1 MYSKSTLCLVI
12 SFLLT
17 VASLAQNGKKLK
29 KQEHKTWQK
38 IGEKTVDFIRDR
50 DEIKLKGMDHFEFI
64 KIVATDSPI
73 YLNNMVIT
81 FETGNDQVVNIKHA
95 IKIPGE
101 CKMVKVFE
109 PEREIRKIYFVY
121 STAPNA
127 RDKKAHLEVYG
138 SKLKPQPK
146 VPMMTVEKETNSGPA
161 LVLSDRT
168 GWQNIGSRVLDLKVG
183 RDEVTVLGADR
194 FAIVKFRITNG
205 AVNMIDA
212 EFQFESGDSQ
222 YILLNKEMV
231 AGMESAPLN
240 LNGGERSL
248 KKIIFNY
255 KSGIGNYEN
264 EAEVEIW
271 GYKSNSEQSSR

>member
-1 MYSKSTLCLVI
+1 MYLKSTIWLFATI
-12 SFLLT
+12 LLSNI
-17 VASLAQNGKKLK
+17 SLAQNCKNGKM
-29 KQEHKTWQK
+29 QEHKTWQK

-50 DEIKLKGMDHFEFI
+50 DDIRLKGMDHFEFI
-64 KIVATDSPI
+64 KIVATNAPI
-73 YLNNMVIT
+73 YLNNMVIS
-81 FETGNDQVVNIKHA
+81 FETGNDQTVNIKHA

-101 CKMVKVFE
+101 CKMVRIFE
-109 PEREIRKIYFVY
+109 PAREIRKIYFVY
-121 STAPNA
+121 STVPNA

-138 SKLKPQPK
+138 CKLNPQPK
-146 VPMMTVEKETNSGPA
+146 EPMVVEKEANSGPA
-161 LVLSDRT
+161 LVLSDKTR
-168 GWQNIGSRVLDLKVG
+168 WQNIGSRVLDLKIG

-205 AVNMIDA
+205 AVNLIDV
-212 EFQFESGDSQ
+212 EFQFESGDAQ

-255 KSGIGNYEN
+255 KSGIGNYQN

>member
-1 MYSKSTLCLVI
+1 MYLKSIIWLFVSILLSFI
-12 SFLLT
+12 SLG
-17 VASLAQNGKKLK
+17 QNGKKVKNLK
-29 KQEHKTWQK
+29 VKVWEK

-50 DEIKLKGMDHFEFI
+50 DEIKLTGTDHFEFI
-64 KIVATDSPI
+64 KIVATDAPI

-81 FETGNDQVVNIKHA
+81 FETGNDQAVIIKNA

-101 CKMVKVFE
+101 SKMIRVLE

-146 VPMMTVEKETNSGPA
+146 EPMVVEKEANSGPA
-161 LVLSDRT
+161 LVLKDKT

-194 FAIVKFRITNG
+194 FAIIKFRITNG
-205 AVNMIDA
+205 AINMIDA

-231 AGMESAPLN
+231 AGMETAPLN
-240 LNGGERSL
+240 LIGGERSL

-255 KSGIGNYEN
+255 KSGIGNYQN